1 MSYENWKD
9 KTSGFEVVDVRGISG
24 NFFPGLKIR
33 AEQIPVHEGLHIIQS
48 FEPIPLYEV
57 MEQLGFERFTDQVAA
72 DEYHVYFYRIE
83 EKKDAG
89 DTVIRP
95 AALTSFPFI
104 GKDLADIV
112 VTFGD
117 LTCNDKNAI
126 SFIKRDCFFP
136 LQIQ

>member
-1 MSYENWKD
+1 MSV
-9 KTSGFEVVDVRGISG
+9 SRIRSPQAGI
-24 NFFPGLKIR
+24 
-33 AEQIPVHEGLHIIQS
+33 
-48 FEPIPLYEV
+48 
-57 MEQLGFERFTDQVAA
+57 
-72 DEYHVYFYRIE
+72 HVYFYRIE
-83 EKKDAG
+83 EKKDTG

-126 SFIKRDCFFP
+126 SLIKRDCFFP